1 MALDITAARSRA
13 TRVAKSFSPQQM
25 LILGG
30 LSVVSIMGL
39 VALMRWVSQP
49 SYSALTAG
57 ANPAEVA
64 KVAEAL
70 DGGGIAYKLST
81 NGSGVLVAQS
91 DLAQARLVMSSA
103 GISSNGEMAGYE
115 LLDKQ
120 GLTTSDFKQQI
131 DYKRAL
137 EGELINTLME
147 MDGVD
152 TARVTLSLP
161 EKAVFRDDQDEP
173 RASVLVGANGALDG
187 SGVRAIMQTVAAAVP
202 GLTTNNVTVTDT
214 TGRILSVAGMSSD
227 DDPLQLARKYEA
239 ASAAQA
245 QTMLDAIFGPG
256 KAVVRVSALMDTSKV
271 ESKETT
277 YDTSNTV
284 PVNSATSKEV
294 FNGPGGTVPI
304 GIIGVTGTTLGATSA
319 KDGQVYT
326 KEDDA
331 KSLAVGSKETVTHE
345 NPGKLQRLSVAVAV
359 DQTALDAVGAD
370 TEALRSLVIAA
381 VGADVSPVAEG
392 GRADLVE
399 VQGQTFDSA
408 GVDAAEEAAKAAD
421 GAKSKDKIL
430 GYAKTGGTLV
440 VLLLAVLFLRK
451 GLRSRTDEI
460 DEIDRATLARSAQP
474 FGVLSATELAKVS
487 GPAVLAP
494 RPVAVAVGAGG
505 LGGESRDGND
515 RRALDPAAE
524 VLDLI
529 DREPED
535 VAALLRSWV
544 ADRRS

>member
-70 DGGGIAYKLST
+70 DGGGIAYKLSA

-91 DLAQARLVMSSA
+91 DLAQARLAMSSA
-103 GISSNGEMAGYE
+103 GISSSGEMAGYE

-256 KAVVRVSALMDTSKV
+256 KAVVRVSALMDTSKI

-277 YDTSNTV
+277 YDTTNIV

-304 GIIGVTGTTLGATSA
+304 GIIGVTGTTLGVTSA

-331 KSLAVGSKETVTHE
+331 KSVAVGSKETVTHE

-381 VGADVSPVAEG
+381 VGADVRPTTAG

-408 GVDAAEEAAKAAD
+408 GVDAADEAAKAAD

-474 FGVLSATELAKVS
+474 FGVLSATEVAKVP
-487 GPAVLAP
+487 GPAVLAS
-494 RPVAVAVGAGG
+494 RPVAVGAGG
-505 LGGESRDGND
+505 LGGESRDDND